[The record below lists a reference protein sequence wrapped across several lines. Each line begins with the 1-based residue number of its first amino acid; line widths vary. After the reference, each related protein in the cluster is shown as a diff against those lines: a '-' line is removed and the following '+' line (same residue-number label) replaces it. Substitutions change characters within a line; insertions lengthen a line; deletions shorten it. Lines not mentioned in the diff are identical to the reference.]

1 MYTYSIFMYIVPG
14 VRSHRRPRAGEEAGG
29 VRWRIIAHEIA
40 HLQLHP
46 HFISNRIQHVDK
58 QFVEIDI
65 EDESSLEEWSKKFN
79 VSKAT
84 LQYRIRNP

>member
-1 MYTYSIFMYIVPG
+1 LPT
-14 VRSHRRPRAGEEAGG
+14 RSHIFNCIRT
-29 VRWRIIAHEIA
+29 
-40 HLQLHP
+40 
-46 HFISNRIQHVDK
+46 SYRIQHVDK